1 MGADQQNQ
9 QRQFVEI
16 VEITVYNFDSGL
28 KFKYNYNY
36 KVNNEMNIIKKL
48 PDDIIL
54 YIYTKCL
61 KRYRMHEGQLIKMI
75 DLDKYKFL
83 EKYVHRI
90 PNNAIRMFNFN
101 SNHDGECKVRYC
113 YQLSNLSGIDRIE
126 SSIDDDMLFITLTT
140 MNDSSLLRYEI
151 ERYRL
156 KKIEDFT
163 IKPVRS
169 PSIYYKGAYDDY
181 DWEIVKYSYEI

>member
-1 MGADQQNQ
+1 
-9 QRQFVEI
+9 
-16 VEITVYNFDSGL
+16 
-28 KFKYNYNY
+28 
-36 KVNNEMNIIKKL
+36 MNIIEKL

-61 KRYRMHEGQLIKMI
+61 KRYRLHKGRLIKQI

-101 SNHDGECKVRYC
+101 SNHDGDGDVRYRIQ
-113 YQLSNLSGIDRIE
+113 YQLSNLSGIDRME

-156 KKIEDFT
+156 KKIED
-163 IKPVRS
+163 IHINKESRRS
-169 PSIYYKGAYDDY
+169 PSIYYKGKYDDY
-181 DWEIVKYSYEI
+181 DWEILKYAYEI